1 MMQEQEI
8 LQQVRQWLE
17 ELFEIDPEE
26 VQMDT
31 HLFEDLDIDSIDAID
46 LIVKIRNET
55 GKQVKPEQFKE
66 VRYIKDVV
74 KIIESL

>member
-1 MMQEQEI
+1 MQEQEI